1 MRSRV
6 SGAESG
12 RGRNMTKGLERVMV
26 ISVEV
31 AMRFSGIFGFLKPE
45 RSGPGEGGGKY
56 HEN

>member
-1 MRSRV
+1 
-6 SGAESG
+6 
-12 RGRNMTKGLERVMV
+12 MV

>member
-1 MRSRV
+1 MLQSFW
-6 SGAESG
+6 SGSG

-45 RSGPGEGGGKY
+45 RYGPGEGGGKY